1 MSTQGQPFTDDPVF
15 QKIILTHTI
24 DKILD
29 LRLFNDGRRL
39 FLCQFIS
46 HVAPRRSVFV
56 SEDTMRLIMP
66 DMVRAFEMQNHKQT
80 TTKTGVVCVFP
91 MVASHQKHVP
101 GDTATE
107 TSPGGISCILRS
119 ISGRLLREIY
129 QSYTAI
135 NNYTAVDTAYS
146 SPTPTDESTASNAPT
161 EYLASPTTSPRP
173 TMSTQ
178 MSAPT
183 DESTASPTEYQVLPT
198 TSLCPTTAIQIAY
211 PMPTQM
217 SAPTEYQVLP
227 TASLCPTT
235 AIQIAYPMFTQM
247 SVPTTF
253 CHATTAQV
261 VISTHSHPMV
271 TSTGIEGLDID
282 AIVDSWSP
290 MSQDELGSFLQCSSD
305 SSQVS

>member
-1 MSTQGQPFTDDPVF
+1 
-15 QKIILTHTI
+15 
-24 DKILD
+24 
-29 LRLFNDGRRL
+29 
-39 FLCQFIS
+39 
-46 HVAPRRSVFV
+46 
-56 SEDTMRLIMP
+56 
-66 DMVRAFEMQNHKQT
+66 
-80 TTKTGVVCVFP
+80 
-91 MVASHQKHVP
+91 
-101 GDTATE
+101 
-107 TSPGGISCILRS
+107 
-119 ISGRLLREIY
+119 
-129 QSYTAI
+129 
-135 NNYTAVDTAYS
+135 
-146 SPTPTDESTASNAPT
+146 
-161 EYLASPTTSPRP
+161 
-173 TMSTQ
+173 